1 FSIGTPAFELIA
13 GLLGTLDYFIW
24 LAEKTG
30 EKGERRSQ
38 FKAAYAAMG
47 AHEDQLSERLLQ
59 GLLSVPGLA
68 LQGAIITGAARGLGR
83 AYCEAMAREGASIVA
98 ADIMSCDDTVASVTA
113 AGGSAIAVHLDVADA
128 QSCEAMAIQ
137 TIEAYGCIDV
147 LINNAALYAGL
158 KGARFEHLDE
168 AQWDRVMQVN
178 IKGTWLTSRAVV
190 KHMRAAGGGSIINI
204 SSLAAVFG
212 LPYGLDYVA
221 SKSAVIGMTRGM
233 ARELGGDHIRVNAV
247 APSAVMTEGTREFFG
262 EKFDK
267 AKAVIATNQLIP
279 RNLETE
285 DLTGT
290 VIYLASDASRF
301 VTGQTHMV
309 DGGSWFL

>member
-1 FSIGTPAFELIA
+1 
-13 GLLGTLDYFIW
+13 
-24 LAEKTG
+24 
-30 EKGERRSQ
+30 
-38 FKAAYAAMG
+38 
-47 AHEDQLSERLLQ
+47 
-59 GLLSVPGLA
+59 
-68 LQGAIITGAARGLGR
+68 GAA
-83 AYCEAMAREGASIVA
+83 IVA
-98 ADIMSCDDTVASVTA
+98 ADINSCDDTVAAITT
-113 AGGSAIAVHLDVADA
+113 AGGRAIAVSLDVADSR
-128 QSCEAMAIQ
+128 SCEAMATQ
-137 TIEAYGCIDV
+137 TMDVYGRIDV
-147 LINNAALYAGL
+147 LVNNAALYAGL
-158 KGARFEHLDE
+158 QGARFEQLQE
-168 AQWDRVMQVN
+168 AQWDQVMQVN
-178 IKGTWLTSRAVV
+178 IKGTWLASRAVV
-190 KHMRAAGGGSIINI
+190 AHMRASGGGSIINI
-204 SSLAAVFG
+204 SSLAAVYG

-267 AKAVIATNQLIP
+267 AKAVIAANQLIP

>member
-1 FSIGTPAFELIA
+1 MQL
-13 GLLGTLDYFIW
+13 
-24 LAEKTG
+24 TG
-30 EKGERRSQ
+30 K
-38 FKAAYAAMG
+38 
-47 AHEDQLSERLLQ
+47 
-59 GLLSVPGLA
+59 V
-68 LQGAIITGAARGLGR
+68 AIVTGAARGLGR
-83 AYCEAMAREGASIVA
+83 AYAEALAAEGAAVIA
-98 ADIMSCDDTVASVTA
+98 ADLNDCHDTVAAIIT
-113 AGGSAIAVHLDVADA
+113 AGGRAVATQVDVADS
-128 QSCEAMAIQ
+128 QSCDAMSSLALD
-137 TIEAYGCIDV
+137 AFGRVDV

-158 KGARFEHLDE
+158 KGARFEQLDE

-190 KHMRAAGGGSIINI
+190 GAMRASGDGGSIINI
-204 SSLAAVFG
+204 ASLAAVFG

-233 ARELGGDHIRVNAV
+233 ARELGPDHIRVNAV
-247 APSAVMTEGTREFFG
+247 APSAVMTEGTEEFFG
-262 EKFDK
+262 EKFEK
-267 AKAVIATNQLIP
+267 AKTVIAANQLIP

-290 VIYLASDASRF
+290 IIYLASDASRF